1 MADRNRFA
9 RRAPGKGHGLTW
21 ARFPTVDGS
30 AVIYRLWR
38 RDHNR
43 KPHQIEK
50 AFFTDAEPAHIAR
63 VLRQAKRKLRDDVDH
78 IDLKAMGVAA

>member
-1 MADRNRFA
+1 MSRNRFA
-9 RRAPGKGHGLTW
+9 RRAPGKGYGLTW

-50 AFFTDAEPAHIAR
+50 AFFTDAEPAHIAS
-63 VLRQAKRKLRDDVDH
+63 VLKRAKRQLRDRVDE
-78 IDLKAMGVAA
+78 IDLIALEEAA